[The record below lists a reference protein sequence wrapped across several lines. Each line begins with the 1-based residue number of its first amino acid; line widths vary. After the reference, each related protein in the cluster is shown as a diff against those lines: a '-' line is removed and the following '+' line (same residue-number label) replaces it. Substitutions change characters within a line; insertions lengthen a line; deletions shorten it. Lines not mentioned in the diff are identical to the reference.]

1 MFPRA
6 KATRVNGLA
15 AAFLECPVIVS
26 EDLNVSEG
34 INNKNQGVCEAFQA
48 NRSMKVAPNVPIRNQ
63 SARRPAYSSEFR

>member
-6 KATRVNGLA
+6 KATRVKGLA
-15 AAFLECPVIVS
+15 ITFLECPAIVS

-34 INNKNQGVCEAFQA
+34 INNKNQGVYEAFQGS
-48 NRSMKVAPNVPIRNQ
+48 RSMKAAPNVPIRNQ